1 MMQMCRKEVCLMSSM
16 SLMKARD
23 RLSAL
28 VKRAAS
34 EKERVV
40 LTVRGRELA
49 ALVPIEDLRLLE
61 ELEDRLDL
69 DDARAALAEARKEG
83 TVPWE
88 QIKAG

>member
-1 MMQMCRKEVCLMSSM
+1 MSSM

-69 DDARAALAEARKEG
+69 DDASAALAEVRKEG

-88 QIKAG
+88 

>member
-1 MMQMCRKEVCLMSSM
+1 MSSV
-16 SLMKARD
+16 SLVKARD
-23 RLSAL
+23 HLSAL

-61 ELEDRLDL
+61 ELEDRLDVY
-69 DDARAALAEARKEG
+69 DARAALAEVRKEG

-88 QIKAG
+88 IIKRDLGL

>member
-1 MMQMCRKEVCLMSSM
+1 MSSM

-34 EKERVV
+34 GKERVV
-40 LTVRGRELA
+40 LTVQGRELA
-49 ALVPIEDLRLLE
+49 ALVPIEDLTLLE